1 MNVRVKR
8 MYARSLLY
16 IDLGVRGEDCEGLEA
31 IEEFP

>member
-8 MYARSLLY
+8 MYVKSLLY
-16 IDLGVRGEDCEGLEA
+16 TDLSVRGEDCKGLEA